1 MAGRVAFGSVRH
13 ASSKPVARWVLLVV
27 ALLAL
32 SGHLCA
38 LPVVGHA
45 HPQESAAGGETS
57 AHDTLHASSC
67 EGIRVDRALPSPA
80 GLTASVSL
88 PESPAR
94 DIGMRVDPTPSSVP
108 PAGPPRFLLHAALL
122 I

>member
-1 MAGRVAFGSVRH
+1 MRH
-13 ASSKPVARWVLLVV
+13 RSSTPVARWALLVA

-32 SGHLCA
+32 AGHVCA
-38 LPVVGHA
+38 LPVIGHA
-45 HPQESAAGGETS
+45 HPEPAAAGGEVS
-57 AHDTLHASSC
+57 AHEALHAGSC
-67 EGIRVDRALPSPA
+67 EGIRADRALPSPA

-88 PESPAR
+88 PESPEP
-94 DIGMRVDPTPSSVP
+94 DIGIPADRFPSSVP